1 MQCLLQYRRSALV
14 ASLILGVLIAV
25 WHLPLMVVGQVS
37 YSDIVLILA
46 AVIVFNWVFNNARGS
61 VLIIMLMHA
70 ANNAVSGSFF
80 SPMFSG
86 ADSTRESWFLALVWI
101 VVAVLVIVICGPRIS
116 RARTISRRNRFLR
129 QSRRGSDQS
138 SEQNDG
144 LELPETQQIRSVI
157 MSSRIKWG
165 GIAGIVAAALFI
177 VSAILEQLSPLQRI
191 YDSVASYLYLGVVV
205 AAYIA
210 VIIAVLGIHAL
221 HSGRPRYGRLGTTGT
236 VLTIA
241 GYLIMIV
248 LRMIGMVA
256 GRESLGNVRIGAGLA
271 VLIGSVLLGVII
283 LRARIL
289 PWWCGVLLIVAFPL
303 GDVANAIF
311 RAAEN
316 LLLALLWGSV
326 GVALLARREGVAEP
340 AVTQPAQAG

>member
-1 MQCLLQYRRSALV
+1 
-14 ASLILGVLIAV
+14 
-25 WHLPLMVVGQVS
+25 
-37 YSDIVLILA
+37 
-46 AVIVFNWVFNNARGS
+46 
-61 VLIIMLMHA
+61 
-70 ANNAVSGSFF
+70 
-80 SPMFSG
+80 MF
-86 ADSTRESWFLALVWI
+86 
-101 VVAVLVIVICGPRIS
+101 P
-116 RARTISRRNRFLR
+116 
-129 QSRRGSDQS
+129 
-138 SEQNDG
+138 
-144 LELPETQQIRSVI
+144 
-157 MSSRIKWG
+157 RIKWG

-177 VSAILEQLSPLQRI
+177 VSAILDQLSPLQRT
-191 YDSVASYLYLGVVV
+191 YDSAASYLYLGVVV

-248 LRMIGMVA
+248 ARMISMVA

-311 RAAEN
+311 SAAEN
-316 LLLALLWGSV
+316 LLLALLWGSI

>member
-1 MQCLLQYRRSALV
+1 
-14 ASLILGVLIAV
+14 
-25 WHLPLMVVGQVS
+25 
-37 YSDIVLILA
+37 
-46 AVIVFNWVFNNARGS
+46 
-61 VLIIMLMHA
+61 
-70 ANNAVSGSFF
+70 
-80 SPMFSG
+80 
-86 ADSTRESWFLALVWI
+86 
-101 VVAVLVIVICGPRIS
+101 
-116 RARTISRRNRFLR
+116 
-129 QSRRGSDQS
+129 
-138 SEQNDG
+138 
-144 LELPETQQIRSVI
+144 

-165 GIAGIVAAALFI
+165 GIAGIAAAALFI

-210 VIIAVLGIHAL
+210 VIVAVLGIHAL

-248 LRMIGMVA
+248 VRMISMVA

-311 RAAEN
+311 SAAEN

-340 AVTQPAQAG
+340 ALTRPAQAG

>member
-1 MQCLLQYRRSALV
+1 
-14 ASLILGVLIAV
+14 
-25 WHLPLMVVGQVS
+25 
-37 YSDIVLILA
+37 
-46 AVIVFNWVFNNARGS
+46 
-61 VLIIMLMHA
+61 
-70 ANNAVSGSFF
+70 
-80 SPMFSG
+80 
-86 ADSTRESWFLALVWI
+86 
-101 VVAVLVIVICGPRIS
+101 
-116 RARTISRRNRFLR
+116 
-129 QSRRGSDQS
+129 
-138 SEQNDG
+138 
-144 LELPETQQIRSVI
+144 VI

-248 LRMIGMVA
+248 VRMISMVA

-283 LRARIL
+283 LRSRIL

-311 RAAEN
+311 SAAEN

>member
-1 MQCLLQYRRSALV
+1 
-14 ASLILGVLIAV
+14 
-25 WHLPLMVVGQVS
+25 
-37 YSDIVLILA
+37 
-46 AVIVFNWVFNNARGS
+46 
-61 VLIIMLMHA
+61 
-70 ANNAVSGSFF
+70 
-80 SPMFSG
+80 MFS
-86 ADSTRESWFLALVWI
+86 T
-101 VVAVLVIVICGPRIS
+101 
-116 RARTISRRNRFLR
+116 
-129 QSRRGSDQS
+129 
-138 SEQNDG
+138 
-144 LELPETQQIRSVI
+144 
-157 MSSRIKWG
+157 IKWG
-165 GIAGIVAAALFI
+165 GIAGIAAAALFI

-248 LRMIGMVA
+248 VRMISMVA

-311 RAAEN
+311 SAAEN

>member
-1 MQCLLQYRRSALV
+1 
-14 ASLILGVLIAV
+14 
-25 WHLPLMVVGQVS
+25 
-37 YSDIVLILA
+37 
-46 AVIVFNWVFNNARGS
+46 
-61 VLIIMLMHA
+61 
-70 ANNAVSGSFF
+70 
-80 SPMFSG
+80 
-86 ADSTRESWFLALVWI
+86 
-101 VVAVLVIVICGPRIS
+101 
-116 RARTISRRNRFLR
+116 
-129 QSRRGSDQS
+129 
-138 SEQNDG
+138 
-144 LELPETQQIRSVI
+144 

-165 GIAGIVAAALFI
+165 GIAGIAAAALFI

-210 VIIAVLGIHAL
+210 VIVAVLGIHAL

-248 LRMIGMVA
+248 ARMISMVA

-311 RAAEN
+311 SAAEN

>member
-1 MQCLLQYRRSALV
+1 
-14 ASLILGVLIAV
+14 
-25 WHLPLMVVGQVS
+25 
-37 YSDIVLILA
+37 
-46 AVIVFNWVFNNARGS
+46 
-61 VLIIMLMHA
+61 
-70 ANNAVSGSFF
+70 
-80 SPMFSG
+80 
-86 ADSTRESWFLALVWI
+86 
-101 VVAVLVIVICGPRIS
+101 
-116 RARTISRRNRFLR
+116 
-129 QSRRGSDQS
+129 
-138 SEQNDG
+138 
-144 LELPETQQIRSVI
+144 

-165 GIAGIVAAALFI
+165 GIAGIAAAALFI

-221 HSGRPRYGRLGTTGT
+221 HRGRPRYGRLGTAGT

-248 LRMIGMVA
+248 ARMISMVA

-303 GDVANAIF
+303 SDVANAIF
-311 RAAEN
+311 SAAEN
-316 LLLALLWGSV
+316 VLLALLWGSV

>member
-1 MQCLLQYRRSALV
+1 
-14 ASLILGVLIAV
+14 
-25 WHLPLMVVGQVS
+25 
-37 YSDIVLILA
+37 
-46 AVIVFNWVFNNARGS
+46 
-61 VLIIMLMHA
+61 
-70 ANNAVSGSFF
+70 
-80 SPMFSG
+80 MF
-86 ADSTRESWFLALVWI
+86 
-101 VVAVLVIVICGPRIS
+101 
-116 RARTISRRNRFLR
+116 
-129 QSRRGSDQS
+129 
-138 SEQNDG
+138 
-144 LELPETQQIRSVI
+144 
-157 MSSRIKWG
+157 SRIKWG
-165 GIAGIVAAALFI
+165 GIAGIAAAALFI
-177 VSAILEQLSPLQRI
+177 VSAILDQLSPLQRT
-191 YDSVASYLYLGVVV
+191 YDSAASYLYLGVVV

-241 GYLIMIV
+241 GYLIMTV
-248 LRMIGMVA
+248 VRMINMVA

-303 GDVANAIF
+303 GDIANAIF
-311 RAAEN
+311 SAAEN

-326 GVALLARREGVAEP
+326 GVALLARREGVAES

>member
-1 MQCLLQYRRSALV
+1 
-14 ASLILGVLIAV
+14 
-25 WHLPLMVVGQVS
+25 
-37 YSDIVLILA
+37 
-46 AVIVFNWVFNNARGS
+46 
-61 VLIIMLMHA
+61 
-70 ANNAVSGSFF
+70 
-80 SPMFSG
+80 
-86 ADSTRESWFLALVWI
+86 
-101 VVAVLVIVICGPRIS
+101 
-116 RARTISRRNRFLR
+116 
-129 QSRRGSDQS
+129 
-138 SEQNDG
+138 
-144 LELPETQQIRSVI
+144 

-165 GIAGIVAAALFI
+165 GIAGIAAAALFI

-210 VIIAVLGIHAL
+210 VIVAVLGIHAL

-248 LRMIGMVA
+248 VRMISMVA

-303 GDVANAIF
+303 GDIANAIF
-311 RAAEN
+311 SAAEN

-340 AVTQPAQAG
+340 AVTQRAQAG

>member
-1 MQCLLQYRRSALV
+1 
-14 ASLILGVLIAV
+14 
-25 WHLPLMVVGQVS
+25 
-37 YSDIVLILA
+37 
-46 AVIVFNWVFNNARGS
+46 
-61 VLIIMLMHA
+61 
-70 ANNAVSGSFF
+70 
-80 SPMFSG
+80 MF
-86 ADSTRESWFLALVWI
+86 
-101 VVAVLVIVICGPRIS
+101 
-116 RARTISRRNRFLR
+116 
-129 QSRRGSDQS
+129 
-138 SEQNDG
+138 
-144 LELPETQQIRSVI
+144 
-157 MSSRIKWG
+157 SRIKWG
-165 GIAGIVAAALFI
+165 GIAGIAAAALFI

-221 HSGRPRYGRLGTTGT
+221 HSGTPRYGRLGTTGT

-248 LRMIGMVA
+248 VRMINMVA
-256 GRESLGNVRIGAGLA
+256 GRESLGNVRLGAGLA

-311 RAAEN
+311 SAAEN

-340 AVTQPAQAG
+340 AATQPAQAG

>member
-1 MQCLLQYRRSALV
+1 
-14 ASLILGVLIAV
+14 
-25 WHLPLMVVGQVS
+25 
-37 YSDIVLILA
+37 
-46 AVIVFNWVFNNARGS
+46 
-61 VLIIMLMHA
+61 
-70 ANNAVSGSFF
+70 
-80 SPMFSG
+80 
-86 ADSTRESWFLALVWI
+86 
-101 VVAVLVIVICGPRIS
+101 
-116 RARTISRRNRFLR
+116 
-129 QSRRGSDQS
+129 
-138 SEQNDG
+138 
-144 LELPETQQIRSVI
+144 

-165 GIAGIVAAALFI
+165 GIAGIAAAALFI

-191 YDSVASYLYLGVVV
+191 YDSVARYLYLGVVV
-205 AAYIA
+205 AADSA
-210 VIIAVLGIHAL
+210 VLIAVLGILAL
-221 HSGRPRYGRLGTTGT
+221 HSGRPRYGRLGTAGT

-248 LRMIGMVA
+248 LRMISMVA

-311 RAAEN
+311 SAAEN

>member
-1 MQCLLQYRRSALV
+1 
-14 ASLILGVLIAV
+14 
-25 WHLPLMVVGQVS
+25 
-37 YSDIVLILA
+37 
-46 AVIVFNWVFNNARGS
+46 
-61 VLIIMLMHA
+61 
-70 ANNAVSGSFF
+70 
-80 SPMFSG
+80 
-86 ADSTRESWFLALVWI
+86 
-101 VVAVLVIVICGPRIS
+101 
-116 RARTISRRNRFLR
+116 
-129 QSRRGSDQS
+129 
-138 SEQNDG
+138 
-144 LELPETQQIRSVI
+144 

-165 GIAGIVAAALFI
+165 GIAGIAAAALFI

-210 VIIAVLGIHAL
+210 VIVAVLGIHAL

-248 LRMIGMVA
+248 VRMISMVA

-311 RAAEN
+311 SAAEN
-316 LLLALLWGSV
+316 FLLALLWGSV

-340 AVTQPAQAG
+340 ALTRPAQAG

>member
-1 MQCLLQYRRSALV
+1 
-14 ASLILGVLIAV
+14 
-25 WHLPLMVVGQVS
+25 
-37 YSDIVLILA
+37 
-46 AVIVFNWVFNNARGS
+46 VIV
-61 VLIIMLMHA
+61 
-70 ANNAVSGSFF
+70 
-80 SPMFSG
+80 
-86 ADSTRESWFLALVWI
+86 
-101 VVAVLVIVICGPRIS
+101 
-116 RARTISRRNRFLR
+116 
-129 QSRRGSDQS
+129 
-138 SEQNDG
+138 
-144 LELPETQQIRSVI
+144 
-157 MSSRIKWG
+157 SSRIKWG

-248 LRMIGMVA
+248 VRMISMVA

-311 RAAEN
+311 SAAEN

>member
-1 MQCLLQYRRSALV
+1 
-14 ASLILGVLIAV
+14 
-25 WHLPLMVVGQVS
+25 
-37 YSDIVLILA
+37 
-46 AVIVFNWVFNNARGS
+46 
-61 VLIIMLMHA
+61 
-70 ANNAVSGSFF
+70 
-80 SPMFSG
+80 
-86 ADSTRESWFLALVWI
+86 
-101 VVAVLVIVICGPRIS
+101 
-116 RARTISRRNRFLR
+116 
-129 QSRRGSDQS
+129 
-138 SEQNDG
+138 
-144 LELPETQQIRSVI
+144 

-165 GIAGIVAAALFI
+165 GIAGIAAAALFI

-191 YDSVASYLYLGVVV
+191 YDSVASYLYLGVGV

-210 VIIAVLGIHAL
+210 VIVAVLGIHAL

-248 LRMIGMVA
+248 VRMISMVA

-311 RAAEN
+311 SAAEN